1 MTFQQL
7 QYLLEVSHTGSIS
20 GAAKNL
26 FLAQSS
32 VSAAISNLEEELGFP
47 VFIRSKKGVI
57 PTVQGAEVI
66 EQAARICESYHTM
79 TATGSNTKKHIRI
92 SAPSIE
98 PLDEAFAD
106 LIARYAG
113 DNAVFFT
120 ADTLSTVE
128 AAQKLAAFELDV
140 AVLLNHKARFL
151 SVETLLKSKG
161 LQWQTVATMPVM
173 IQIGPGHPV
182 YEKETVAA
190 EELQDCLFV
199 DNSYDPL
206 LHNEFLKGIIRLTP
220 EKTVSVK
227 SSHARNLLVARGLAY
242 SIGVGAPEAVAEN
255 LQLRSIPLKDVSY
268 ILSVVTNPLR
278 QSAPEVEAYIRLIK
292 KHFGKG

>member
-7 QYLLEVSHTGSIS
+7 QYLLEVSRTGSIS

-32 VSAAISNLEEELGFP
+32 VSEAISNLEEELGFP

-79 TATGSNTKKHIRI
+79 TAAGSNTKKHIRI
-92 SAPSIE
+92 SAPGIE
-98 PLDEAFAD
+98 PLDKAFVELVAH
-106 LIARYAG
+106 YAG
-113 DNAVFFT
+113 DDAVSFT
-120 ADTLSTVE
+120 ADTLSTVA

-140 AVLLNHKARFL
+140 AVLLNHKDRFL
-151 SVETLLKSKG
+151 SVETLLQSKN
-161 LQWQTVATMPVM
+161 LAWQTVATLPVV
-173 IQIGPGHPV
+173 IQIGPGHPL

-227 SSHARNLLVARGLAY
+227 SSYARNLLVAGGLGY
-242 SIGVGAPEAVAEN
+242 TIGVGAPNAVTES
-255 LQLRSIPLKDVSY
+255 LHLRSIPLKDVSY
-268 ILSVVTNPLR
+268 NLTVITNPLR
-278 QSAPEVEAYIRLIK
+278 QSAQEVETYIRLIK
-292 KHFGKG
+292 KQFGKR